1 MSGGWPTD
9 WASPGVAPHER
20 PGGRPDWADVV
31 EAAVRDRAG
40 PGVDEVAGALV
51 DWGCARLAGR
61 ALPGLVAVESV
72 TARFGGQLR
81 GWLDAIA
88 ARAATA
94 TATESAV
101 SLCTTFPV
109 LARLLAQ
116 TTQQAVTAATELL
129 ARFTADR
136 AAVVAGLLG
145 AADPGPLTGIT
156 ARAGDPHLGGR
167 SVSILEF
174 TDGRRVVYRPRDVTV
189 HVRFAELVEWFA
201 GEVPGAA
208 PRVPAVLARD
218 GYGWLEFVED
228 RPPADPGRH
237 AEGLGVLLALLHAV
251 RAVDVHHEN
260 LLSDGDGPVLVDV
273 ETICHP
279 AWPNARSADPASRAL
294 RSSVHRTGLLPH
306 FVVDGT
312 GLRDISA
319 GGRGDLPDRTPALL
333 AGFRRG
339 YDAIMRGRARFAALV
354 RGLADVEVRAVLR
367 ATTGYTGLLAATT
380 RPDLLRD
387 AAARDRALTDGL
399 AGGMYGGDVV
409 RHELADLWSGDIPF
423 FRTTPGSSDVVA
435 ADGEVLPDVFA
446 PPGLD
451 DVLTTLA
458 GMSDIDRRDQEWVI
472 AAAIACLRTTS
483 HDDPVP
489 LPGPVAGTAADPQ
502 RLLTAACAV
511 ADRIVARCMTDRG
524 RVNWLGL
531 EHVDDRQWLVL
542 PMGAGLANGYL
553 GVALFLAQLGAT
565 SGIARYSEVGRAA
578 IATMPALLT
587 TLAENTAMV
596 TAIGCGGLHGLGG
609 IAFGLARIAV
619 LQSDTEVREL
629 AATAVDLAASAAAA
643 PESAGWATGTAGCLA
658 AMSAVHRDLGLP
670 SAARLAT
677 LCADRL
683 VAGPVPENPGFA
695 DGAAGVA
702 WALRTCAPDHA
713 RTLPAAA
720 PAAGSPS
727 YGIGWCT
734 GSAGRLLAGPPGE
747 TTSRALVGRE
757 PLGDMSLCHGEF
769 GIAEAVVQ
777 TTAEDEPERRRYAAL
792 VLDAVERYG
801 PRCGTPN
808 GVPTPGLLTGL
819 AGIGYGLLRLG
830 FGATVPSALLLGTTT
845 TGVGRARTHT

>member
-1 MSGGWPTD
+1 M
-9 WASPGVAPHER
+9 APHER
-20 PGGRPDWADVV
+20 AGGRPDWVDVV
-31 EAAVRDRAG
+31 EAAVVGGAEEG
-40 PGVDEVAGALV
+40 ANEVVGALV
-51 DWGCARLAGR
+51 DWGCARLADRLADR
-61 ALPGLVAVESV
+61 AVSGVVAVDTA

-88 ARAATA
+88 ARSA
-94 TATESAV
+94 TATESAI
-101 SLCTTFPV
+101 SLCTTYPV

-116 TTQQAVTAATELL
+116 TARHAVTAHVELL

-136 AAVVAGLLG
+136 AAVATGLLG
-145 AADPGPLTGIT
+145 AADPGLLTGIT

-174 TDGRRVVYRPRDVTV
+174 ADGRRVVYRPRDVTV
-189 HVRFAELVEWFA
+189 HVRFAELAEWFA
-201 GEVPGAA
+201 RVVPDAA

-228 RPPADPGRH
+228 RPPADPERYMD
-237 AEGLGVLLALLHAV
+237 GLGVLLALLHAV

-279 AWPNARSADPASRAL
+279 AWPNARSADPATRAL
-294 RSSVHRTGLLPH
+294 KSSVYRTGLLPQ

-312 GLRDISA
+312 GIRDISA
-319 GGRGDLPDRTPALL
+319 GGRGDLPDHTPALL

-339 YDAIMRGRARFAALV
+339 YDAIMRGRTEFAALV

-387 AAARDRALTDGL
+387 AATRDRALTDGL
-399 AGGMYGGDVV
+399 AGGMYGDDVV
-409 RHELADLWSGDIPF
+409 RHELAALWSGDIPF
-423 FRTTPGSSDVVA
+423 FRTTPGSRDVVT
-435 ADGEVLPDVFA
+435 ADGEVLRDVFT

-451 DVLTTLA
+451 DVLTNLA
-458 GMSDIDRRDQEWVI
+458 GMSDIDRRDQEWVV
-472 AAAIACLRTTS
+472 AAAMACLRTTD
-483 HDDPVP
+483 HDHPAP

-502 RLLTAACAV
+502 RLLTAACGV
-511 ADRIVARCMTDRG
+511 ADWIVSRCLADRG

-553 GVALFLAQLGAT
+553 GVALFLAQLGAV
-565 SGIARYSEVGRAA
+565 SGIARYSEVARDA
-578 IATMPALLT
+578 IAALPTLLAA
-587 TLAENTAMV
+587 LAENTAMV

-619 LQSDTEVREL
+619 LQSDTDVREL
-629 AATAVDLAASAAAA
+629 AATAVDLAATAAAA

-658 AMSAVHRDLGLP
+658 AMSAVHHDLGLA

-677 LCADRL
+677 RCADQL

-702 WALRTCAPDHA
+702 WALQTCAPDHVG
-713 RTLPAAA
+713 TLPF
-720 PAAGSPS
+720 PARVSASP
-727 YGIGWCT
+727 GVGWCT
-734 GSAGRLLAGPPGE
+734 GLAGRLLAGPSDE
-747 TTSRALVGRE
+747 TVFRALVGRE

-769 GIAEAVVQ
+769 GIADVVVQ
-777 TTAEDEPERRRYAAL
+777 TTAEDEPARRRYASL
-792 VLDAVERYG
+792 VLDAVDRYG

-830 FGATVPSALLLGTTT
+830 FGATVPSALLLGKTT
-845 TGVGRARTHT
+845 RKRREHEHQP